1 VIAALTRRTY
11 DGRREVEI
19 SGGEAVGKQAN
30 KKKTRNEPVGIGTAA
45 RGSSSAPDE
54 FNWRTFNPASL
65 KGGVKAPLAT
75 ELVTYRD
82 CLDELLGHEG
92 QYVVIKG
99 QEIAGYFLDREFA
112 VAAAISR
119 YGRGPVLVKRIVERE
134 PIHRIGHASL

>member
-1 VIAALTRRTY
+1 MY
-11 DGRREVEI
+11 DGRREIEI
-19 SGGEAVGKQAN
+19 SGGKAVGKQAG
-30 KKKTRNEPVGIGTAA
+30 KKKNPNEPVAISTVAHGN
-45 RGSSSAPDE
+45 RSEPDQ

-82 CLDELLGHEG
+82 CLDELLSHEG

-99 QEIAGYFLDREFA
+99 QEIAGYFLDRESA
-112 VAAAISR
+112 VAAAIAR

-134 PIHRIGHASL
+134 PVHRIGHASL